1 LADGCNIQ
9 PVSPSPKSAILD
21 LLQSMRGR
29 PLPVRALLE
38 AGAFFG
44 LPQNGMRVA
53 LARLVARGLV
63 ERQGPGSYRLA
74 PGAAPIS
81 KRVGG
86 WTGADQRG
94 ARWDGGWV
102 AALTPGR
109 ERAARRSDARAL
121 AFLGFERLAPSLW
134 VRPDNLRGGVS
145 AVREAL
151 LELGLD
157 PQVSVL
163 RLSELDAKTET
174 RARTLWD
181 VDALLSAQRLAREA
195 IERSASRL
203 ERLTPAQAMAETF
216 LVGGRAIRQIALDPL
231 LPEEIAR
238 ERERRA
244 LVAAMREYDK
254 VGRACWRDFM
264 RAHDAPTAQAPAHG
278 AALGRHS

>member
-1 LADGCNIQ
+1 
-9 PVSPSPKSAILD
+9 VSPSPKSVILD

-29 PLPVRALLE
+29 ALAVRALVE
-38 AGAFFG
+38 AGALFG
-44 LPQNGMRVA
+44 LPENGMRVA

-63 ERQGPGSYRLA
+63 ARQGPGSYRLA
-74 PGAAPIS
+74 PGAQPIS
-81 KRVGG
+81 RRVGG
-86 WTGADQRG
+86 WTAADQRG
-94 ARWDGGWV
+94 SRWDGGWIG
-102 AALTPGR
+102 ALTPGR
-109 ERAARRSDARAL
+109 DRAARRSDARAL

-134 VRPDNLRGGVS
+134 VRPDNLRGGVT

-151 LELGLD
+151 FELGLD

-163 RLSELDAKTET
+163 RLSELDARTET
-174 RARTLWD
+174 RARKLWD
-181 VDALLSAQRLAREA
+181 ADALVSAQRQAREA
-195 IERSASRL
+195 LERSAGKL
-203 ERLTPAQAMAETF
+203 IRLTAAEAMAETF

-231 LPEEIAR
+231 LPEEIAP

-254 VGRACWRDFM
+254 VGRACWREFM

>member
-1 LADGCNIQ
+1 M
-9 PVSPSPKSAILD
+9 SPSPKSVILD

-29 PLPVRALLE
+29 ALAVRALVE
-38 AGAFFG
+38 AGALFG
-44 LPQNGMRVA
+44 LPENGMRVA

-63 ERQGPGSYRLA
+63 ARQGPGSYRLA
-74 PGAAPIS
+74 PGAQPIS
-81 KRVGG
+81 RRVGG
-86 WTGADQRG
+86 WTAADQRG
-94 ARWDGGWV
+94 SRWDGGWIG
-102 AALTPGR
+102 ALTPGR
-109 ERAARRSDARAL
+109 DRAARRSDARAL

-134 VRPDNLRGGVS
+134 VRPDNLRGGVT

-151 LELGLD
+151 FELGLD

-163 RLSELDAKTET
+163 RLSELDARTET
-174 RARTLWD
+174 RARKLWD
-181 VDALLSAQRLAREA
+181 ADALVSAQRQAREA
-195 IERSASRL
+195 LERSAGKL
-203 ERLTPAQAMAETF
+203 IRLTAAEAMAETF

-231 LPEEIAR
+231 LPEEIAP

-254 VGRACWRDFM
+254 VGRACWREFM